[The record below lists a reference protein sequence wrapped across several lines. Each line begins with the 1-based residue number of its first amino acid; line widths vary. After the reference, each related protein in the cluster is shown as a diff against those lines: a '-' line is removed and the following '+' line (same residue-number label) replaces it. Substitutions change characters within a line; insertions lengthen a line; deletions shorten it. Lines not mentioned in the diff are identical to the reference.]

1 MRTSLITAVAAV
13 ACSLSIISTGL
24 AQQAHQLQVT
34 SVVTDA
40 WPAVQATITLTDA
53 GGRPVS
59 GLSAAAFRAS
69 SGAAVLPVTAATT
82 ISNPDVGIAVVLAI
96 DVSGSMAG
104 EPLAEAKAA
113 AKALAARLGP
123 TDQAAVVSFSNQ
135 PAVVQGFT
143 ADKSALDRA
152 IDALA
157 AGGNTA
163 LYAAVQTS
171 TQLAEQAPLPQRAVV
186 LLSDGLEYGPVG
198 GVPADQTL
206 QLAGAS
212 NTLFMTV
219 GLGASVD
226 SQYLTDLAR
235 SGHGQYLLAPAPADL
250 QAIYTATADVLRQQY
265 VLTLDASA
273 LPIAPGALPLR
284 IEANAGGV
292 AVNGAATFSPPSRLL
307 TAALSPTAVP
317 AGTPA
322 ATTVTDNPATS
333 SSALPLMAL
342 AASGAAVLGAG
353 GLLALVM
360 RRRRRKATALE
371 PERFAREPAAADFPA
386 IRQAGSG
393 DQPGAWLE
401 LPGGEPY
408 PLGESPVTIG
418 TTRDCLIALPSDAGG
433 AEERARI
440 WRRDGRYML
449 HSLSLA
455 GSLKIAGRP
464 VTWVVLE
471 DGDAIQFGTQTVI
484 FRHPNP
490 PLE

>member
-1 MRTSLITAVAAV
+1 V
-13 ACSLSIISTGL
+13 ACSLSFISAGL
-24 AQQAHQLQVT
+24 TQQAHQLQVT

-59 GLSAAAFRAS
+59 GLSAPAFRAS
-69 SGAAVLPVTAATT
+69 SGDTVLPVTAATT
-82 ISNPDVGIAVVLAI
+82 ISNPEVGIAVVLTI

-113 AKALAARLGP
+113 AKALTARLGT

-143 ADKSALDRA
+143 ADKPALDRA

-171 TQLAEQAPLPQRAVV
+171 TQLAEQAPLPRRAVV
-186 LLSDGLEYGPVG
+186 LLSDGLEYGTGG
-198 GVPADQTL
+198 GVSADQTL
-206 QLAGAS
+206 QLVAGS

-226 SQYLTDLAR
+226 SQYLTNLAR
-235 SGHGQYLLAPAPADL
+235 SGHGQYLVAPAPADL
-250 QAIYTATADVLRQQY
+250 QAVYTVTADVLRQQY

-273 LPIAPGALPLR
+273 LQPAPGALPLELPLE
-284 IEANAGGV
+284 IEANAGASTV
-292 AVNGAATFSPPSRLL
+292 RGAGTFRPPARALQATPSAGAPL
-307 TAALSPTAVP
+307 T
-317 AGTPA
+317 GTPA
-322 ATTVTDNPATS
+322 ATAGAGDSNAS
-333 SSALPLMAL
+333 SSPLPVVLL
-342 AASGAAVLGAG
+342 AGGGVAIVTAG
-353 GLLALVM
+353 GLLALVI
-360 RRRRRKATALE
+360 RRRRRQRTSLE
-371 PERFAREPAAADFPA
+371 PERFVRKPAPVEFPA

-393 DQPGAWLE
+393 EQPRAWLE
-401 LPGGEPY
+401 LPGGEQY
-408 PLGESPVTIG
+408 PLGDSPVTIG
-418 TTRDCLIALPSDAGG
+418 TTRDCLIVLPNDAGG
-433 AEERARI
+433 TEERARI

-449 HSLSLA
+449 HSLSLT

-471 DGDAIQFGTQTVI
+471 DGDAIQFGLQTVI
-484 FRHPNP
+484 FRHLDL